1 MLCYWGEAVKPD
13 GFGLVKPDSVR
24 FTDTGIGY
32 LSPKS
37 RISDVSPGKSLMGFI
52 RGDGNASVLRLNTRE
67 QVKSGKLNTVDL
79 KKEKIGL
86 IICGDIDAVLLEYED
101 GRIFFLDKSNV
112 CRPIKELCSQTVIQ
126 VACGNQH
133 FMALTNDGQLFTW
146 GQNTSGQLG
155 LGKGEPSS
163 LSPQHLKYL
172 CGIPLAQ
179 ISAGGDHSF
188 ALSLSGAV
196 FSWGRNSAGQLGLGH
211 NEDIYIPTCVSNLSQ
226 KKTVS
231 ISCGEEHTATL
242 SKGGTV
248 FSFGSGRHGQL
259 GHNSFRDELQ
269 PRVVTGL
276 WGLNVSQITC
286 GRNHTLALVKSSN
299 TIYSFGC
306 GEQGQLGNGQRSN
319 QCVPLPVQL
328 PSEATNIHTVERVI
342 ARKNQSF
349 VLCSHQESESNYESN
364 RGEIVTLSERMID
377 SWVSECEEQWM
388 TVKKEIKRVFSSAA
402 CLNGSFIMKSCDRH
416 YRTSTH
422 YSGLDLESVKAAL
435 EHLAKKEKVL
445 LEVAKVVEE
454 YLLPS
459 LGFTAVDVEALRVF
473 LILQNFWSELPGTFL
488 KTLVELFRTPSA
500 KTVSKMAIDF
510 VSTYTQEKGM
520 IRFLKKSVQILQMIY
535 KASCKSHGKITPGD
549 FIINETSDLVDM
561 LYTVQYGIHIELNW
575 TLNISLV
582 LRDKECLKQT
592 LKFLI
597 SSPCIFNLE
606 AKYNLLKFI
615 KSSIQYTKGIF
626 RMKLRRTALLE
637 DCFQL
642 LRDVNKE
649 QLKCWLQV
657 VYCENF
663 EDSDVN
669 KKDFFHNASSML
681 LDPELDMFIQN
692 DTNTLI
698 WFPSEPS
705 LPEEWYFL
713 LGLLCG
719 LAFNNNCVVHMPFPL
734 ALFKKLLNIR
744 PSLEDF
750 AELSPVTAQ
759 SLQYLLNYTD
769 DDADNMAMAFTIV
782 WDNVEVELD
791 PDKPGKDVTSTNKN
805 LFVELYVDYVLN
817 KSVDRV
823 FNEFKRGFYKVCD
836 RNMVNFFQPEELRAV
851 MLGSEKYDWDTFK
864 MNAIYGPVFHKDH
877 PTIVSFWEVFEEMS
891 NRDKK
896 AFLLFLTGFD
906 QVPVLGMGQV
916 RMNVQPLNNA
926 TQDHLPQAHT
936 CFAML
941 ELPVYKTKQTLRK
954 KLTEAIH
961 HRRGFWEEYRES
973 CSHTPASQG
982 SIIMFFSW
990 GDSSRGQLAL
1000 PGSEG
1005 NGITRPTSVHST
1017 EQLVGI
1023 SCGEQHTLFLTVGGQ
1038 VLSCGRNSKG
1048 QLGRSKSR
1056 DTHLP
1061 VKIDGLG
1068 AVAAV
1073 ACGQDHSLA
1082 LCDSGQVFSW
1092 GAGGEGQLGHSSPV
1106 AKCPKP
1112 VPVQIEL
1119 LVQIPVVQVACG
1131 NFHSLALT
1139 KGGEVF
1145 SWGQNKYGQLGLGKS
1160 VELQPDPCLVRSLV
1174 GVPVTQI
1181 AAGGAH
1187 TLALTLHGQVFCC
1200 GANSVGQLGL
1210 NRTDAKGRFLV
1221 CAVPALR
1228 KLRVSSISCGEA
1240 HTAVLNK
1247 AGDVYTFGDGAH
1259 GQLGHGSTNNELL
1272 PKKVEGID
1280 GPAKQVTCG
1289 SHHTLVLMPSGTL
1302 FTFGRNVQAQ
1312 ASGATE
1318 IGLQPVRLEGTW
1330 NSTGA
1335 GIHTEMKISSGYSSN
1350 FLFFSASKNNILGEP
1365 IGKLEETQVQRWV
1378 TVLECEKSIK
1388 EMKREVSL
1396 TFATSSNLVACFIKD
1411 SRDTQ
1416 GTIQVDVNAASQT
1429 FDQLLK
1435 IPWIK
1440 NTVNITHVVDLLL
1453 YAAPLMRCTEIF
1465 LLLPTCSILHEQHNV
1480 TRLVLPLAVA
1490 ITDLSETAIKSLKEH
1505 WSSMDANI
1513 MTKHIRMWKQALIFL
1528 LKSNLWKMY
1537 NPGVKA
1543 VLKVLKLL
1551 YQVNKRAEKSRKVP
1565 LSEFYIEEIGTT
1577 PHLLEWDVV
1586 LWQYMKMGLVMEE
1599 DQTDA
1604 IFCRYPFL
1612 LDLTTKI
1619 SVFKYNAEIIQLAH
1633 QFIHIDAM
1641 NGGLLGETSQSEVPT
1656 PILKLK
1662 VRRTALLEDTFRQLN
1677 NADHDNFKKTLV
1689 VQFVEDSKLTEVHKQ
1704 DFFLHIFNELLDPK
1718 SGMFKYND
1726 KQTMIWF
1733 PAKPTQDLKQ
1743 YFLFGILCG
1752 LALCNNNIVHMP
1764 FPLALFK
1771 KLVDVKPTLEDLTE
1785 FSPVVGKGLQSIL
1798 HEYPDDVV
1806 DDLNIPFCVHW
1817 DGDDV
1822 DLNSHKNEKSVTS
1835 DNKKEFVEAYVDYA
1849 LNKSVERVFNEFT
1862 RGFYKVC
1869 DKDVVNFF
1877 QPEELRGVMVGTE
1890 EYDWDTFRQ
1899 NTVYIGQYHER
1910 HPAIVAFWEVFEDLT
1925 HEQKKAFLLF
1935 LTGCDRVP
1943 ILGMKQVKMTML
1955 DRTNFTQD
1963 HFPESLTC
1971 HSYFMLPTY
1980 ENKQRLESKLIE
1992 AINHNRGFW
2001 IEDAANI

>member
-24 FTDTGIGY
+24 FTDTGIGCF
-32 LSPKS
+32 SPKS

-67 QVKSGKLNTVDL
+67 HVKSGKLNTVDL

-86 IICGDIDAVLLEYED
+86 IICGEIDAVLLEYED
-101 GRIFFLDKSNV
+101 GRVFFLDKSNI
-112 CRPIKELCSQTVIQ
+112 CRPIKELCSWTVIQ

-163 LSPQHLKYL
+163 PSPRHLKSL

-188 ALSLSGAV
+188 VLSLSGAV
-196 FSWGRNSAGQLGLGH
+196 FSWGRNGAGQLGLGH
-211 NEDIYIPTCVSNLSQ
+211 NEDIYIPTCLSTLTQ

-248 FSFGSGRHGQL
+248 FTFGSGRYGQL

-269 PRVVTGL
+269 PRVVTAL
-276 WGLNVSQITC
+276 WGLNVTQITC
-286 GRNHTLALVKSSN
+286 GRNHTLALVESSN

-306 GEQGQLGNGQRSN
+306 GEQGQLGNGQRTN

-328 PSEATNIHTVERVI
+328 PSEATDIHTVERII
-342 ARKNQSF
+342 AGENKSF
-349 VLCSHQESESNYESN
+349 VLCSHRESESNYESN
-364 RGEIVTLSERMID
+364 RREIVTLSERMID
-377 SWVSECEEQWM
+377 NWVSECEEQWM

-422 YSGLDLESVKAAL
+422 FSGLDLESAKAAF
-435 EHLAKKEKVL
+435 ERLAKKEKVL
-445 LEVAKVVEE
+445 LEVAKVVEKE
-454 YLLPS
+454 LLPS
-459 LGFTAVDVEALRVF
+459 LGFTAADVEALRVF
-473 LILQNFWSELPGTFL
+473 LILPELIQALNQQGHETKLTSLYASAILNLNPCMLSALENFWSELPGTFL
-488 KTLVELFRTPSA
+488 KTLVELFRTPAA
-500 KTVSKMAIDF
+500 KTISKMTIDF
-510 VSTYTQEKGM
+510 VSTYTQEKST

-535 KASCKSHGKITPGD
+535 KASCKSHGKITPED

-561 LYTVQYGIHIELNW
+561 LYTIQYGIHIELNW
-575 TLNISLV
+575 TINISLV
-582 LRDKECLKQT
+582 LRDHECLKQT
-592 LKFLI
+592 LQFLI

-606 AKYNLLKFI
+606 AKYNLLKFVKFSI
-615 KSSIQYTKGIF
+615 KFTKGIF

-642 LRDVNKE
+642 LRDVSE
-649 QLKCWLQV
+649 DQLKCWLQV

-705 LPEEWYFL
+705 LPEEWYYR

-719 LAFNNNCVVHMPFPL
+719 LAFNNHCVMHMPFPL
-734 ALFKKLLNIR
+734 ALFKKLLDIR

-750 AELSPVTAQ
+750 GELSPVTAQ

-769 DDADNMAMAFTIV
+769 DDADNMAMTFTIV

-791 PDKPGKDVTSTNKN
+791 SDKPGKDVTSTNKN

-817 KSVDRV
+817 KSVERV

-836 RNMVNFFQPEELRAV
+836 RKLVHFFQPEELRAV
-851 MLGSEKYDWDTFK
+851 MLGSEEYDWDTFK
-864 MNAIYGPVFHKDH
+864 MNAVYGPGFHKDH

-896 AFLLFLTGFD
+896 AFLL
-906 QVPVLGMGQV
+906 
-916 RMNVQPLNNA
+916 
-926 TQDHLPQAHT
+926 
-936 CFAML
+936 
-941 ELPVYKTKQTLRK
+941 
-954 KLTEAIH
+954 
-961 HRRGFWEEYRES
+961 
-973 CSHTPASQG
+973 
-982 SIIMFFSW
+982 
-990 GDSSRGQLAL
+990 
-1000 PGSEG
+1000 
-1005 NGITRPTSVHST
+1005 
-1017 EQLVGI
+1017 
-1023 SCGEQHTLFLTVGGQ
+1023 
-1038 VLSCGRNSKG
+1038 
-1048 QLGRSKSR
+1048 
-1056 DTHLP
+1056 
-1061 VKIDGLG
+1061 KIDGLG

-1082 LCDSGQVFSW
+1082 LRDSGQVFSW

-1106 AKCPKP
+1106 AQCPKP
-1112 VPVQIEL
+1112 VQVQIQL
-1119 LVQIPVVQVACG
+1119 PFQIPVVQVACG

-1160 VELQPDPCLVRSLV
+1160 VELQPDPSLVRSLV

-1187 TLALTLHGQVFCC
+1187 TLALTLHGEVFCC

-1210 NRTDAKGRFLV
+1210 NRTDAKGRFSV

-1228 KLRVSSISCGEA
+1228 KLNVSSINCGEA

-1247 AGDVYTFGDGAH
+1247 AGEVYTFGEGAQ

-1272 PKKVEGID
+1272 PKKVESID
-1280 GPAKQVTCG
+1280 EPAKQVTCG

-1312 ASGATE
+1312 ASGAPE
-1318 IGLQPVRLEGTW
+1318 INLQPVRVERTW
-1330 NSTGA
+1330 NSTEA

-1350 FLFFSASKNNILGEP
+1350 FLLFPTSKYNILGEP
-1365 IGKLEETQVQRWV
+1365 IGKLEETRVQRWV

-1411 SRDTQ
+1411 RDTQ

-1429 FDQLLK
+1429 FDQLLE

-1453 YAAPLMRCTEIF
+1453 NAAPVMRCTEIF

-1480 TRLVLPLAVA
+1480 IRLVLPLAVA
-1490 ITDLSETAIKSLKEH
+1490 ITDLNDGAMRSPKEL

-1513 MTKHIRMWKQALIFL
+1513 MTKHIRMWKQALVFL

-1543 VLKVLKLL
+1543 VLQVLKIL
-1551 YQVNKRAEKSRKVP
+1551 YRVNKRTEKSRKVP

-1577 PHLLEWDVV
+1577 PQLLEWDVV
-1586 LWQYMKMGLVMEE
+1586 LWQYMKLGLVKEE
-1599 DQTDA
+1599 DQTAA

-1619 SVFKYNAEIIQLAH
+1619 SAFKYNAEIIQLAH
-1633 QFIHIDAM
+1633 QFVHLDVL
-1641 NGGLLGETSQSEVPT
+1641 NGEFFGEMSQSEVPT
-1656 PILKLK
+1656 PILQLK

-1689 VQFVEDSKLTEVHKQ
+1689 VQFVEDSKLTKVNEQ
-1704 DFFLHIFNELLDPK
+1704 DFFLHIFSDLLAPK
-1718 SGMFKYND
+1718 SGMFMYND

-1733 PAKPTQDLKQ
+1733 PPKPTQDLKQ

-1752 LALCNNNIVHMP
+1752 LALYNNNIVHMP

-1771 KLVDVKPTLEDLTE
+1771 KLVDVKPTLEDLME
-1785 FSPVVGKGLQSIL
+1785 FSPVVGKGLQCIL

-1806 DDLNIPFCVHW
+1806 DDLNVPFCVHW

-1822 DLNSHKNEKSVTS
+1822 ELDSHKKEKSVTS
-1835 DNKKEFVEAYVDYA
+1835 DNKKEFVEASVDYA
-1849 LNKSVERVFNEFT
+1849 LNKSVEQVFNEFA
-1862 RGFYKVC
+1862 RGFFKVC
-1869 DKDVVNFF
+1869 DKDVVNLF

-1890 EYDWDTFRQ
+1890 GYDWVTFRQ

-1910 HPAIVAFWEVFEDLT
+1910 HPTIIAFWEIFEELT
-1925 HEQKKAFLLF
+1925 HEQKKAFL
-1935 LTGCDRVP
+1935 
-1943 ILGMKQVKMTML
+1943 
-1955 DRTNFTQD
+1955 
-1963 HFPESLTC
+1963 
-1971 HSYFMLPTY
+1971 
-1980 ENKQRLESKLIE
+1980 
-1992 AINHNRGFW
+1992 
-2001 IEDAANI
+2001 